1 MQRRPAKS
9 SESATKKDKE
19 KKLTLGPTVSL
30 PALLDK
36 SPQTD
41 SKFRQLIYDIYVV
54 ADLLESAREYL
65 AEHLGVSSSQ
75 YNIIMVVA
83 RQGAENGVNV
93 SDVATRLN
101 VTGAFV
107 TNEVK
112 KLVKSGFIHKKSN
125 PDDGRSVLLT
135 LTPSGYAKVQAIEPE
150 IISVN
155 NRLFGKLSKS
165 DFQELS
171 RIVGSL
177 VDGFGQTVALL
188 KALSSESEKSGKV
201 IAGISGG

>member
-36 SPQTD
+36 SPQSD

-75 YNIIMVVA
+75 YN
-83 RQGAENGVNV
+83 
-93 SDVATRLN
+93 
-101 VTGAFV
+101 
-107 TNEVK
+107 
-112 KLVKSGFIHKKSN
+112 
-125 PDDGRSVLLT
+125 
-135 LTPSGYAKVQAIEPE
+135 
-150 IISVN
+150 
-155 NRLFGKLSKS
+155 
-165 DFQELS
+165 
-171 RIVGSL
+171 
-177 VDGFGQTVALL
+177 
-188 KALSSESEKSGKV
+188 
-201 IAGISGG
+201 